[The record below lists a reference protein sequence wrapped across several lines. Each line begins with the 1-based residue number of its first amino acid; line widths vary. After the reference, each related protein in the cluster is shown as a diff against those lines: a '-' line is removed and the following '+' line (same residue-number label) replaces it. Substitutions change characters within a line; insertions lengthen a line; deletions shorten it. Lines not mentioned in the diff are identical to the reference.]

1 MGICNNKTKEKEIAF
16 STKAVLQPNKF
27 DKISFYFSTENL
39 LRIDGDCLVLFCD
52 EKVNLSKNVFLSQ
65 VGKTETRKLTEFTDS
80 YLGGGKAKVVP
91 GQVMLFPISIPT
103 LRFKFVCLV
112 CLKIWD
118 GHEKI
123 KLNL

>member
-1 MGICNNKTKEKEIAF
+1 M
-16 STKAVLQPNKF
+16 
-27 DKISFYFSTENL
+27 

-52 EKVNLSKNVFLSQ
+52 EKINLSKNVFLSQ
-65 VGKTETRKLTEFTDS
+65 VGKTETRKLTEFAYS

-91 GQVMLFPISIPT
+91 GQVMLFPITIPT

-123 KLNL
+123 KVNL